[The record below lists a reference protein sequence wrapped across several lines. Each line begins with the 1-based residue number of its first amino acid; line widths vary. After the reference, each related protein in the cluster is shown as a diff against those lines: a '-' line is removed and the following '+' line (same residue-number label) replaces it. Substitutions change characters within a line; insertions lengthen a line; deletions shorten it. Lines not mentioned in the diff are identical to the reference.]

1 MVSGVLIAF
10 GAIVILTDCI
20 FSNHETRTI
29 MSDDFL
35 RKQTQIQHQN
45 YPHTQ
50 HVRPGEADAHTRQ
63 VINNELDRLRAEQ
76 ERKWREQQR

>member
-1 MVSGVLIAF
+1 
-10 GAIVILTDCI
+10 
-20 FSNHETRTI
+20 
-29 MSDDFL
+29 MSDDYL
-35 RKQTQIQHQN
+35 RQQTQIQYQN